1 MLVKCHF
8 VTWARHCWYIPLN
21 LQFYMVFEKIPQL
34 LIAVSLFRHSSLP
47 FFFFS
52 FFWDK
57 SSRAKICKCFCS
69 QQLKFLLLRLQGWC
83 IQDPEKTVNKI

>member
-47 FFFFS
+47 FFFFLFSGMNLPVRKFVNVFVLNRCS
-52 FFWDK
+52 FFYSDFK
-57 SSRAKICKCFCS
+57 DGVFKIQK
-69 QQLKFLLLRLQGWC
+69 RL
-83 IQDPEKTVNKI
+83 